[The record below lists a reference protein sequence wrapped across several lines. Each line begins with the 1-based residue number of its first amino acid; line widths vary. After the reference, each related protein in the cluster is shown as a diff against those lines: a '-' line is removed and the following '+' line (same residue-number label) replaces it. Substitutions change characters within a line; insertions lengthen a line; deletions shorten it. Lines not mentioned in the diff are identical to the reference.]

1 MSAVLAYIGAHW
13 IQWVFAAATAFL
25 GYLYRRI
32 STSLHTE
39 QERNKAIAEGVQ
51 ALLRESILGAYSKW
65 SDKGYC
71 PIYAKES
78 LRRVYSVYHNGL
90 GGNDIASGLYNKV
103 LAMPEQPEG
112 GPEA

>member
-1 MSAVLAYIGAHW
+1 MAAVLEYIGVHW

-32 STSLHTE
+32 SASLHTE
-39 QERNKAIAEGVQ
+39 QERNKAIAEGVK
-51 ALLRESILGAYSKW
+51 ALLRESIINGYNKW
-65 SDKGYC
+65 SERGYC

-78 LRRVYSVYHNGL
+78 LRRVYSVYHGGL
-90 GGNDIASGLYNKV
+90 GGNDVATNLYNKL

-112 GPEA
+112 GET